1 MHNLSEYSDQIFCH
15 NMLAFVGIIR
25 HIYRATGNH
34 GKRVTETG
42 RERRGTETGTGMEN
56 WKRSSGGSTG
66 LDWSQVGR
74 PLHMQG

>member
-15 NMLAFVGIIR
+15 NMLAFVGIIQ
-25 HIYRATGNH
+25 
-34 GKRVTETG
+34 VTETG
-42 RERRGTETGTGMEN
+42 RERRGTETGTGMKN